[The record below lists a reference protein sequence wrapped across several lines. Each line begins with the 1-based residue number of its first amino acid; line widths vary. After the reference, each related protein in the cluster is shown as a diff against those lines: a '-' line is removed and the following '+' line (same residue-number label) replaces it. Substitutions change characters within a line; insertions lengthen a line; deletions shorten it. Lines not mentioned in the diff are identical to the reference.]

1 MNYKGIGILG
11 VTRKIYGGEESSRVG
26 KRMRERE
33 REREKSGRVK
43 VI

>member
-1 MNYKGIGILG
+1 MED
-11 VTRKIYGGEESSRVG
+11 EESSRVG